1 MVSRAPP
8 LILLCSHSDPWVKAF
23 LLDGKGSHS
32 PSPARDPAAI
42 QLGSLYILRMTM
54 CPSCLPFLS
63 CPSCLQSILPLRVPV
78 QSWAP
83 PCSLPIQARAHSPLC
98 CVYRYHRLESMVL
111 PPDNTLSLNQPVW
124 FLFPLYLR
132 RSLTLSPHFIPS
144 INAQWCLDVIG
155 QMFKEWLAVD

>member
-1 MVSRAPP
+1 MGVDARGFPGWLLRLDPAFAYVEPPSSWPLPWAECLTLAPNRAPR

-42 QLGSLYILRMTM
+42 QLGSLYILRMTV
-54 CPSCLPFLS
+54 

-78 QSWAP
+78 QSRAP

-98 CVYRYHRLESMVL
+98 CVYRYHRLASWVL

-124 FLFPLYLR
+124 FLCFLVP
-132 RSLTLSPHFIPS
+132 
-144 INAQWCLDVIG
+144 
-155 QMFKEWLAVD
+155 